1 MKTVILMKK
10 AKWKQKA
17 NCNFFKPEFYHVIMK
32 GKSQSIPERKIMP
45 YLWRRMRICMEKRES
60 QGKDENI
67 PDWPEERQVDGF
79 LDNNKQQQ

>member
-1 MKTVILMKK
+1 
-10 AKWKQKA
+10 
-17 NCNFFKPEFYHVIMK
+17 
-32 GKSQSIPERKIMP
+32 
-45 YLWRRMRICMEKRES
+45 MEKRES